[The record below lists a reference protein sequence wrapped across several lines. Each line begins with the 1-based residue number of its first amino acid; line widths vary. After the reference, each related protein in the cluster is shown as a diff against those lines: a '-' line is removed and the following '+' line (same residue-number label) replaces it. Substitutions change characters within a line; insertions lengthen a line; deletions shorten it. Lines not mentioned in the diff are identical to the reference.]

1 MAVCLPY
8 RFVTENEPQLGKPKY
23 PYRPFLAFAYLFWQI
38 VLGGALLISGLL
50 QLSPSDKLRFASF
63 LASAAIVSALKV
75 RLPGVT
81 GTVSVSFLF
90 VLSAIVD
97 LSYPEALAVGAISIL
112 AEGSCYAQSCPRL
125 VQICFNLSGIAIA
138 IAAASLA
145 YSHFLNHAFE
155 LLALTALSLVYYFAN
170 TSPVTGI
177 VAPSDAKSIL
187 KLRAGYGW
195 RLPYYLAGSLFAWL
209 VGRVPASLQWEIPI
223 VCLPIVYLVH
233 RSYRNYVLQI
243 EHDRKHFQ
251 EMNNLHLKTIEALAL
266 AIDAKDHATHDHLQ
280 RVQLYAVEIGKDL
293 GLSARDLDA
302 LRAAAVLHDIGK
314 LAVPDS
320 IISKPG
326 KLTRAEFD
334 KMKVHPVV
342 GGEILERVEFPYP
355 VVPIVRAHHEKWNG
369 TGYPDGLR
377 GEQIPIGARILA
389 AVDALDALA
398 SDRQYRRALP
408 LDEAMALVASEAGT
422 SFDPAVV
429 KTLSKRYRE
438 LERRAQALRP
448 NPRPALSKNLQI
460 LPGGAPAT
468 GFEQECTASFE
479 QRPLE
484 VSEAGHRVSTLQE
497 RLAVVAVRLE
507 NVMAFDAIAFFSCE
521 DSILRPEFTAG
532 NEYALLGT
540 LRIPL
545 GEGVAGWVAEAGK
558 PILNGSPAV
567 DPGYTGGLRS
577 VLAIPLVE
585 RSRTIGVLAVYRTGE
600 YAFTAEELTALMPFS
615 QRLAWLFLENQRR
628 RRAYEKPSI
637 LEKADPDHGREMV
650 GAVRSNILKMLPP
663 SSLLTVC

>member
-1 MAVCLPY
+1 MAVRMPY
-8 RFVTENEPQLGKPKY
+8 RFVTENEAQLEKPNY
-23 PYRPFLAFAYLFWQI
+23 PYRRFLAFAYLFCQI

-63 LASAAIVSALKV
+63 LASAAIVSGLKV

-90 VLSAIVD
+90 VLTAIVD

-112 AEGSCYAQSCPRL
+112 VEGSRYAQSCPRL
-125 VQICFNLSGIAIA
+125 VQMCFNLSGIAIA
-138 IAAASLA
+138 ISGASLA
-145 YSHFLNHAFE
+145 YSYFLNHTFE

-170 TSPVTGI
+170 TCPVIGLI
-177 VAPSDAKSIL
+177 ALGDAPIL
-187 KLRAGYGW
+187 KVPAGYRW
-195 RLPYYLAGSLFAWL
+195 LLPYYLAGSSFAWL
-209 VGRVPASLQWEIPI
+209 AGRVPASLQWEIPI

-251 EMNNLHLKTIEALAL
+251 EMNNLHLQTIEALAL

-280 RVQLYAVEIGKDL
+280 RVQVYAVEIGKDL
-293 GLSARDLDA
+293 GLSAQDLDA

-355 VVPIVRAHHEKWNG
+355 VVPIVRAHHEKWDG

-389 AVDALDALA
+389 AVDVLDALA

-408 LDEAMALVASEAGT
+408 LDEAMALVASEAGV

-429 KTLSKRYRE
+429 KTLNKRYRE

-448 NPRPALSKNLQI
+448 NPRAALSKNLQI

-479 QRPLE
+479 QRPVE
-484 VSEAGHRVSTLQE
+484 VSEAAHRVSALQE
-497 RLAVVAVRLE
+497 RLAVIAVRLE

-521 DSILRPEFTAG
+521 DSVLRPEFTAG
-532 NEYALLGT
+532 NEYARLGT

-585 RSRTIGVLAVYRTGE
+585 RSRTIGVLALYRTGE

-615 QRLAWLFLENQRR
+615 QRLAWLFLENRR
-628 RRAYEKPSI
+628 RRLAYEKPSI
-637 LEKADPDHGREMV
+637 LEKTDPAHRRDTV
-650 GAVRSNILKMLPP
+650 GAVRSNILKMPPP
-663 SSLLTVC
+663 SSLITVC

>member
-1 MAVCLPY
+1 M
-8 RFVTENEPQLGKPKY
+8 
-23 PYRPFLAFAYLFWQI
+23 
-38 VLGGALLISGLL
+38 L
-50 QLSPSDKLRFASF
+50 QLSPSDRLRFASF
-63 LASAAIVSALKV
+63 LTGAAIASALKV
-75 RLPGVT
+75 RLPGVR

-90 VLSAIVD
+90 VLTAIVD
-97 LSYPEALAVGAISIL
+97 LSYPEALAIGALSML
-112 AEGSCYAQSCPRL
+112 VQSFWHTRGRPRP
-125 VQICFNLSGIAIA
+125 VQICFNLSGIGIA
-138 IAAASLA
+138 ITGASLA
-145 YSHFLNHAFE
+145 YSYLVNHTFG
-155 LLALTALSLVYYFAN
+155 LLALTALSLVYYFTN
-170 TSPVTGI
+170 TLTVIGI
-177 VAPSDAKSIL
+177 IALTEAKSFL
-187 KLRAGYGW
+187 KVSAGYGW
-195 RLPYYLAGSLFAWL
+195 LLPYYLAGSSFAWL
-209 VGRVPASLQWEIPI
+209 AGRVPASIQWEIPI
-223 VCLPIVYLVH
+223 ICLPIVYLVH

-251 EMNNLHLKTIEALAL
+251 EMNSLHLQTIEALAL

-280 RVQLYAVEIGKDL
+280 RVQVYAVEIGKDL
-293 GLSARDLDA
+293 GLSTQDLDA

-342 GGEILERVEFPYP
+342 GSEILERVEFPYP

-369 TGYPDGLR
+369 TGYPDGLK
-377 GEQIPIGARILA
+377 GEEIPIGARILA
-389 AVDALDALA
+389 AVDVLDALA

-408 LDEAMALVASEAGT
+408 LDEAMALVASEAGA

-429 KTLSKRYRE
+429 NALRNRYRE

-460 LPGGAPAT
+460 IPGGAPAT
-468 GFEQECTASFE
+468 GFEQECNASFE

-484 VSEAGHRVSTLQE
+484 VWEAAHRVSTLQE
-497 RLAVVAVRLE
+497 RLAVIAVRLE

-521 DSILRPEFTAG
+521 DSVLRPEFTAG
-532 NEYALLGT
+532 NEYALLGA
-540 LRIPL
+540 LRIPI
-545 GEGVAGWVAEAGK
+545 GEGVAGWVGEAGK
-558 PILNGSPAV
+558 PILNGNPAV

-615 QRLAWLFLENQRR
+615 QRLAWLFLENERR
-628 RRAYEKPSI
+628 RLAYEKPSI
-637 LEKADPDHGREMV
+637 LERTDPDQRRETV

-663 SSLLTVC
+663 SSLITVY